1 MLLRGEEKAIPL
13 APIRARSRTEKRC
26 GGAPCSARRRD
37 AGVVL
42 APFYAEPPA
51 HAELLLGYA
60 ALDEAQIRAGIRE
73 LRRAL
78 DGLRTGRHAESGSP
92 PGS

>member
-1 MLLRGEEKAIPL
+1 MRTVLLPECCSAARRRQYRWRA
-13 APIRARSRTEKRC
+13 IRARSRTEKRC
-26 GGAPCSARRRD
+26 GGAPRYPA
-37 AGVVL
+37 

-60 ALDEAQIRAGIRE
+60 SLEEAQIRAGIRE

-78 DGLRTGRHAESGSP
+78 DGLRPGRHAESGSP